1 MRRFQIIRREN
12 EARLAEVYTHNGVF
26 QVFRGATCVSDALR
40 FMRKVCRICGHD
52 FEFEILTE
60 REAVAK

>member
-1 MRRFQIIRREN
+1 M
-12 EARLAEVYTHNGVF
+12 AEVYTHNGVF